1 MQKIR
6 QILIV
11 LGMLLCASTAAEEL
25 SITVGSPHVSI
36 GVHIPAYPDL
46 VAVPGYPVYYAPGL
60 DANYFF
66 YDGLYWVFY
75 DDDWY
80 SSSWYDGPW
89 EQMEPQFV
97 PAYILRVPVRYY
109 LRPPLYFHGW
119 HSDAPPRWG
128 ERWGHEWERHRSG
141 WDRWD
146 RGAAPAPA
154 PLPAYQRDYP
164 HYRYPRQVEQQH
176 ELHQQKYHHQPRD
189 PVVRQHAQKRA
200 KLRAPEESQLSI
212 PPQQKRLEGQ
222 QRSQHPA
229 HEEHKQQS
237 QGSHAWEEKQQSTG
251 TLRAPKR

>member
-6 QILIV
+6 HILIV

-25 SITVGSPHVSI
+25 SIRVGSPHVSI

-75 DDDWY
+75 GDDWY

-89 EQMEPQFV
+89 ELMEPQFV

-128 ERWGHEWERHRSG
+128 ERWGHEWEWHRSG

-164 HYRYPRQVEQQH
+164 HYRYPRQVEQH
-176 ELHQQKYHHQPRD
+176 ELHQQKYHYQPRD
-189 PVVRQHAQKRA
+189 PVVRQHAQERA
-200 KLRAPEESQLSI
+200 KLRAPAESQRAT

-229 HEEHKQQS
+229 HEQHKQQS